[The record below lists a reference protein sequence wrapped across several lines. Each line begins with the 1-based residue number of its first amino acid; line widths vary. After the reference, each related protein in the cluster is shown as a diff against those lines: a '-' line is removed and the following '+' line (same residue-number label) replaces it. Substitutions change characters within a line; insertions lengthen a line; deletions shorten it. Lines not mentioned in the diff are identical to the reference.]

1 MIAGVS
7 LSWFYANS
15 QQLFC
20 CMDAKSD
27 KQHAGHP
34 FDIQTS
40 AQQLQKTLVNEIQLC
55 GIRSFF
61 QNGLSPNLGQ
71 TQLVSI

>member
-1 MIAGVS
+1 
-7 LSWFYANS
+7 
-15 QQLFC
+15 
-20 CMDAKSD
+20 MDVNND

-34 FDIQTS
+34 FDIQTG

>member
-1 MIAGVS
+1 
-7 LSWFYANS
+7 
-15 QQLFC
+15 
-20 CMDAKSD
+20 MDVNND

-34 FDIQTS
+34 FEYQTG

>member
-1 MIAGVS
+1 
-7 LSWFYANS
+7 
-15 QQLFC
+15 
-20 CMDAKSD
+20 MDVNND

-34 FDIQTS
+34 FDIQTGDI
-40 AQQLQKTLVNEIQLC
+40 QQLQKTLVNEIQLC